1 MKEGASRRKVTALKI
16 VRRSVQIAF
25 LALFVVLAFK
35 AAYPPLRTPP
45 ANALLRFD
53 PLAGVYSAISSR
65 STETLAAFWPAWV
78 LLGLTMLS
86 SRFFCGWL
94 CPLGTCFD
102 AVGALKP
109 KALKYY
115 GPKGRYTKRLLAL
128 EEKGAAPRR
137 IRLKYLILA
146 VVLGLGLVGVNLL
159 YFGSP
164 LVVMNR
170 SIYYILLPQVPLFL
184 LLLLALAFVYRPRF
198 WCEELC
204 PMGALMS
211 LVSLA
216 TKRVGAR
223 FSPLSVV
230 KDADACID
238 CGACFKDCD
247 FGISEPYLKRDSG
260 RLRSA
265 DCTACGDCVS
275 ACPAT
280 GALKLESFGVSAP
293 LALTLSPGGRGQ
305 KRVAAVASSFAEG
318 ESGHGG
324 LTVNRREFVGS
335 LGLGAVLLAGY
346 GVGLREL
353 SGPVLRMPGAQ
364 NESEFLAACNRC
376 GACTRACP
384 VGCIKPMGLEDGFQK
399 LWTPRFYPRTAGC
412 VFDQCDQAC
421 ARVCP
426 VAAIERQKPE
436 DVKIGLAGVNKRTCL
451 GWKGRPCLVCM
462 ERCRFNAIE
471 ANGLRPV
478 VLGDKCTG
486 CGACE
491 ETCPTDPTSIRIF
504 DLGNPAAWPSDGG
517 GGRRRG
523 GI

>member
-1 MKEGASRRKVTALKI
+1 MKERARRRKARGI
-16 VRRSVQIAF
+16 RIARGSVQIAF
-25 LALFVVLAFK
+25 LAFFVVLAFK
-35 AAYPPLRTPP
+35 ASYPPLQTPP
-45 ANALLRFD
+45 ANALLRLD
-53 PLAGVYSAISSR
+53 PLAGIYSLISSR
-65 STETLAAFWPAWV
+65 STEVLAAFWPAWV

-109 KALKYY
+109 RTLKYY
-115 GPKGRYTKRLLAL
+115 RPHGRYMKSLLAQ

-146 VVLGLGLVGVNLL
+146 VVLGLGLAGVNLL
-159 YFGSP
+159 YFASP

-170 SIYYILLPQVPLFL
+170 SIFYVLLPQVPLFL
-184 LLLLALAFVYRPRF
+184 FLLLLLAFVYRPRF

-216 TKRVGAR
+216 GKRLSAH

-230 KDADACID
+230 KDSDACID
-238 CGACFKDCD
+238 CGACYKNCD
-247 FGISEPYLKRDSG
+247 FGIAEPYVKRDSG
-260 RLRSA
+260 KLRSA

-275 ACPAT
+275 ACPASR
-280 GALKLESFGVSAP
+280 ALKLESFGGKLYSSRGAREKTREAAAATSSSAR
-293 LALTLSPGGRGQ
+293 A
-305 KRVAAVASSFAEG
+305 

-324 LTVNRREFVGS
+324 LSVTRREFVGS

-346 GVGLREL
+346 GVGFREL

-376 GACTRACP
+376 GECTRACP
-384 VGCIKPMGLEDGFQK
+384 AHCIKPMGLEDGFQK

-426 VAAIERQKPE
+426 VTAIERLKPE
-436 DVKIGLAGVNKRTCL
+436 DVKIGHAGVNKRTCL
-451 GWKGRPCLVCM
+451 GWRGRPCLVCM

-471 ANGLRPV
+471 ADGLRPV
-478 VLGDKCTG
+478 VLGEKCTG

-491 ETCPTDPTSIRIF
+491 ETCPTDPASIRIF
-504 DLGNPAAWPSDGG
+504 ELGKPASWPSDAGS
-517 GGRRRG
+517 GRRRG